1 MADSSQ
7 RERITQY
14 IQDTY
19 GTQAE
24 YLWADSP
31 GNAIFRHSA
40 SKKWYAAMMRV
51 LPEKLGFTG
60 EEPLDVMD
68 IKCSTIMIGSL
79 LSTKGFLPA
88 YHMNKNHWISI
99 VLDGSVSDDQITP
112 LLALS
117 VGRSVLSQRGDR
129 PPDKWRRYAGQ
140 SRPGGAGQR
149 RHRPR
154 SRSSPRP
161 AAG

>member
-1 MADSSQ
+1 MAYSSQ

-14 IQDTY
+14 IQDAY

-51 LPEKLGFTG
+51 LPEKLGLAEG
-60 EEPLDVMD
+60 EALDVMD

-79 LSTKGFLPA
+79 LATKGFLPA
-88 YHMNKNHWISI
+88 YHMNKDHWISI
-99 VLDGSVSDDQITP
+99 ILDGSVSDDQITP
-112 LLALS
+112 LLESSYDS
-117 VGRSVLSQRGDR
+117 VAPKRWKKHPQ
-129 PPDKWRRYAGQ
+129 
-140 SRPGGAGQR
+140 
-149 RHRPR
+149 
-154 SRSSPRP
+154 P
-161 AAG
+161 AEA

>member
-1 MADSSQ
+1 MADFSQ

-19 GTQAE
+19 GTEAE

-31 GNAIFRHSA
+31 GNAIFRHPA
-40 SKKWYAAMMRV
+40 SKKWFAAMMRV
-51 LPEKLGFTG
+51 LPEKLGLTG
-60 EEPLDVMD
+60 AEALDVMD

-99 VLDGSVSDDQITP
+99 ILDGSVPDKEITP
-112 LLALS
+112 LLELS
-117 VGRSVLSQRGDR
+117 YDSAA
-129 PPDKWRRYAGQ
+129 PKRRKKRCQPAGE
-140 SRPGGAGQR
+140 
-149 RHRPR
+149 
-154 SRSSPRP
+154 
-161 AAG
+161 

>member
-1 MADSSQ
+1 MSNHLQ

-19 GTQAE
+19 GTAAE
-24 YLWADSP
+24 YLWTDSP
-31 GNAIFRHSA
+31 GNAIFRHPA
-40 SKKWYAAMMRV
+40 SKKWYAAMMWVR
-51 LPEKLGFTG
+51 PEKLGLTG

-99 VLDGSVSDDQITP
+99 VLDGSVSDEQITP
-112 LLALS
+112 LLELS
-117 VGRSVLSQRGDR
+117 YDSAAPKR
-129 PPDKWRRYAGQ
+129 PY
-140 SRPGGAGQR
+140 
-149 RHRPR
+149 PR
-154 SRSSPRP
+154 KQASEVV
-161 AAG
+161 